1 MTKKILTLSLLSLI
15 FFSCKENNAE
25 NSAEIVKEP
34 TVETPVSDENITVK
48 DTLTT
53 STEAAVE
60 VKTETTP
67 VNAGP
72 FTQPQQTTQQPA
84 TTGTTAPG
92 FSGKPNPPHGQPGH
106 RCDIK
111 VGDILP

>member
-1 MTKKILTLSLLSLI
+1 M

-25 NSAEIVKEP
+25 NSSEIVQEQ
-34 TVETPVSDENITVK
+34 TVETPVSDENTIVN
-48 DTLTT
+48 DTLTNT
-53 STEAAVE
+53 TEAIQE
-60 VKTETTP
+60 VKTESAP

-72 FTQPQQTTQQPA
+72 FTQPQQTTQQPVA
-84 TTGTTAPG
+84 TGTTAPG
-92 FSGKPNPPHGQPGH
+92 FSGKPNPAHGQPGH